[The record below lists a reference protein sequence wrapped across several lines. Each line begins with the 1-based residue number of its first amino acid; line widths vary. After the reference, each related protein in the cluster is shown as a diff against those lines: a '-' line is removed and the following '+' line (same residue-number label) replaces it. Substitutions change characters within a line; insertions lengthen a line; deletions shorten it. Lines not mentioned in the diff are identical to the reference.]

1 MKDRKLAARYARALL
16 EALPDIASQDRADA
30 FLGSLADVMREH
42 AETRAFLLN
51 PAHPNRAKKATLAA
65 IARERGVSDR
75 VARFLEVVVDHGRI
89 SSLPS
94 IAELFH
100 EQREEARGIV
110 SATLTTPTPVSA
122 EVAARAEAALTRLA
136 GRKVSLKMQVDPT
149 LIGGA
154 VTRLGST
161 IYDGSVRTRLARL
174 RRTMGEE

>member
-16 EALPDIASQDRADA
+16 EALPDAASQERADA
-30 FLGSLADVMREH
+30 FLGSLGEVMRKH

-51 PAHPNRAKKATLAA
+51 PAHPSSAKKATLAV
-65 IARERGVSDR
+65 IARDGGASDR

-100 EQREEARGIV
+100 EQREAAGGIV
-110 SATLTTPTPVSA
+110 SATLTTPTPVGPDL
-122 EVAARAEAALTRLA
+122 AARAEAALARLT